1 MKNNLRTVPAVFW
14 LIIAAILVFIVAGCS
29 GTATAAT
36 SAPAATA
43 PKTTLIPT
51 IQAPP
56 TTTVVATITAP
67 SPTTQ
72 TPPATTAAASPTMVI
87 PTVLYTPS
95 AAPYTPTA
103 AEQALY
109 QYALGLINADRA
121 SKGLAAVTL
130 NYNAAAQ
137 QHAKDMLANNYL
149 AHWGTDGLKPYMR
162 YTNAGELNYE
172 AENSAYSSGSGPFDA
187 KTEIQLLEQAM
198 MAEGPGGSH
207 YENILNPSHKKV
219 NVGVASSNTAVAF
232 VEQFEGDYVEYFQP
246 PTLTGNILS
255 LSGRFKQAGLS
266 INNMAITY
274 DDPPQP
280 LTGTQL
286 ANGPYHSYGQG
297 PVLGQVFPPPPQ
309 GSQYSNLPAGSVI
322 AQKGY
327 VDGINFALEAN
338 ISNILAKGTGV
349 YTVNLVAV
357 VNGKA
362 MSYTNYSITVK

>member
-1 MKNNLRTVPAVFW
+1 MNKPLRFILPCFC
-14 LIIAAILVFIVAGCS
+14 LISLAIVITLLAGCS
-29 GTATAAT
+29 GTTTAAT
-36 SAPAATA
+36 TA
-43 PKTTLIPT
+43 PLTTLLPT
-51 IQAPP
+51 TQVPP
-56 TTTVVATITAP
+56 TTTVVTITTTP
-67 SPTTQ
+67 SLTPQTQAPTT
-72 TPPATTAAASPTMVI
+72 ATASASPTMVI
-87 PTVLYTPS
+87 PTALYTPS
-95 AAPYTPTA
+95 ATPYSPTT
-103 AEQALY
+103 AELALY
-109 QYALGLINADRA
+109 QYALGLINTDRA
-121 SKGLAAVTL
+121 AKGLSAVTL
-130 NYNAAAQ
+130 NFNAAAQ
-137 QHAKDMLANNYL
+137 QHAKDMLLNNYL
-149 AHWGTDGLKPYMR
+149 AHWDTDGLKPYMR
-162 YTNAGELNYE
+162 YTNAGGLNYE
-172 AENSAYSSGSGPFDA
+172 AENSAYSTGSGPFDA

-219 NVGVASSNTAVAF
+219 SIGVASSNTAVAF

-255 LSGRFKQAGLS
+255 LSGRFKQSTGLKL
-266 INNMAITY
+266 NNLAITY

-297 PVLGQVFPPPPQ
+297 PVLGQIFPPPPQ
-309 GSQYSNLPAGSVI
+309 GSQYSALPAGSVI
-322 AQKGY
+322 AQIGY

-338 ISNILAKGTGV
+338 ISNILAKGAGV